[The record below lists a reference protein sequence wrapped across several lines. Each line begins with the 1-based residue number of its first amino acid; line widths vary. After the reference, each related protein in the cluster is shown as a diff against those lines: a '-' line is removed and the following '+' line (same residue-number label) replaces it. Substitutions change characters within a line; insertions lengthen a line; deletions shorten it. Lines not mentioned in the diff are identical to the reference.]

1 MIKIDGKALAEKVK
15 DKIAKEVF
23 KSLEKGGERPSLAII
38 LVGSLSDSQLYVSLK
53 EREARKL
60 GIDTH
65 RYELEETVSEAEILE
80 TVKFLNNDDSVDAI
94 LIQLPLP
101 EHINTEKIMSA
112 LDPKKDADGFLDNH
126 PDYVMSPVLSAVKLM
141 LEDTKIDS
149 SNLVAGALYNSEV
162 FGQALKKLLK
172 DYGFLKVIGI
182 TGRDADEVKK
192 VSSSVNVLVTAIGV
206 PLFIKDNMIKDDA
219 VIIDIG
225 ITKVGTKVCGD
236 VDYDSVK
243 HKVSFISPVP
253 GGVGPLTIA
262 FLLKNVLE
270 IYKNKKTA

>member
-1 MIKIDGKALAEKVK
+1 MIKIDGKSLAEKVK